1 MFYEC
6 FLQCCLY
13 AHSYLD
19 DQVFERLLILR
30 RVLIKLVLQAVNRK
44 NLKID
49 NALIALLHFLK
60 ARLIVAA
67 SDHLAMLNLLVL
79 HGLLVPLGQL
89 DELILVDPFRLVL
102 AVTLALDLDLKGF
115 LVSILS
121 HHALQFEGVAVQLHT
136 LVADF
141 LEKFFNL
148 N

>member
-1 MFYEC
+1 M
-6 FLQCCLY
+6 QGCLY
-13 AHSYLD
+13 AHSYLN

-30 RVLIKLVLQAVNRK
+30 CVLIKLVLQAIDRK
-44 NLKID
+44 NLEID

-60 ARLIVAA
+60 ARLVVAA
-67 SDHLAMLNLLVL
+67 SDHLAMFNLLVF

-89 DELILVDPFRLVL
+89 DELILVDPFRLIF

-121 HHALQFEGVAVQLHT
+121 HHALQLEGVAVQLHS
-136 LVADF
+136 LVSDF

>member
-1 MFYEC
+1 MFYKC
-6 FLQCCLY
+6 LLQCCLY

-30 RVLIKLVLQAVNRK
+30 RVLIKLVLQAIYRK
-44 NLKID
+44 NLEID
-49 NALIALLHFLK
+49 NALIAFLHFLK
-60 ARLIVAA
+60 ARLVVAA
-67 SDHLAMLNLLVL
+67 SDHLAMFNLLIL
-79 HGLLVPLGQL
+79 HGPLVPLGQL

-102 AVTLALDLDLKGF
+102 AVTLALNLDLKGF

-121 HHALQFEGVAVQLHT
+121 HHALQLEGVAVQLHN
-136 LVADF
+136 LVSDF

>member
-1 MFYEC
+1 M
-6 FLQCCLY
+6 QGCLY
-13 AHSYLD
+13 AHSYLN

-30 RVLIKLVLQAVNRK
+30 CVLIKLVLQAIDRK
-44 NLKID
+44 NLEID

-60 ARLIVAA
+60 ARLVVAA
-67 SDHLAMLNLLVL
+67 SDHLAMLNLLVF

-89 DELILVDPFRLVL
+89 DELILVDPFRLIF

-121 HHALQFEGVAVQLHT
+121 HHALQLEGVAVQLHS
-136 LVADF
+136 LVSDF

>member
-1 MFYEC
+1 M
-6 FLQCCLY
+6 QGCLY
-13 AHSYLD
+13 AHSYLN

-30 RVLIKLVLQAVNRK
+30 CVLIKLVLQAIDRK
-44 NLKID
+44 NLEID

-60 ARLIVAA
+60 ARLVVAA
-67 SDHLAMLNLLVL
+67 SDHLAMLNLLVF

-89 DELILVDPFRLVL
+89 DELILVDPFRLVF

-121 HHALQFEGVAVQLHT
+121 HHALQLEGVAVQLHS
-136 LVADF
+136 LVSDF

>member
-1 MFYEC
+1 M
-6 FLQCCLY
+6 QGCLY
-13 AHSYLD
+13 AHSYLN

-30 RVLIKLVLQAVNRK
+30 CVLIKLVLQAIDRK
-44 NLKID
+44 NLEID

-60 ARLIVAA
+60 ARLVVAA
-67 SDHLAMLNLLVL
+67 SDHLAMLNLLVF

-89 DELILVDPFRLVL
+89 DELILVDPFRLVF

-121 HHALQFEGVAVQLHT
+121 HHALQLEGVAVQLHS
-136 LVADF
+136 LVSDF
-141 LEKFFNL
+141 LENFFNL